1 MPSRVTDKP
10 LPFYMWVEYKVMWP
24 EDAEKS
30 EESCLS
36 FLLSLL
42 FIFLIKPENLLSD
55 RKESIN
61 DFRWNNIVKFD

>member
-1 MPSRVTDKP
+1 MASRVTDKP
-10 LPFYMWVEYKVMWP
+10 PPLHLWVEYKVMWP
-24 EDAEKS
+24 EEAEKS

-55 RKESIN
+55 RKESIK
-61 DFRWNNIVKFD
+61 DFRWNNIVKLD

>member
-1 MPSRVTDKP
+1 MG
-10 LPFYMWVEYKVMWP
+10 VEYEVMWP

-42 FIFLIKPENLLSD
+42 FIFLIKPENLLSE
-55 RKESIN
+55 RKESIK
-61 DFRWNNIVKFD
+61 DF